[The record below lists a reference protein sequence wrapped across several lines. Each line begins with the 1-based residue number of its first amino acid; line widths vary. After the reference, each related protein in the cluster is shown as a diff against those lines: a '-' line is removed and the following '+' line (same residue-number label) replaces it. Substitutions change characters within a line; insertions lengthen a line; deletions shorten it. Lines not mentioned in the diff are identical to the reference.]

1 MAGRRVGC
9 VCLRVPTAE
18 DGLSV
23 TSWRAVHPCFRCCSF
38 ELRVPANPYSLLF
51 GIKNRRRECT
61 AESRHWF
68 LLQES
73 DRTGL
78 LIRQRPLL
86 RRPIQLRG
94 SMQQPTCNVVLR
106 WEDWLDVEVDGE
118 PLPALP
124 LPCAA
129 ENWSY
134 VYIVCVS
141 RCADESFAVRP
152 HPMPLAETFSLPP
165 CTLCRPF
172 RAEADACCR
181 ACETWFCDRHGFP
194 DARLCVGCAPEHL
207 WQDHLAGSEGEQETR
222 ALTCE
227 QKRNIALQ
235 IRQQNVLA
243 GNVRRNEI
251 GAVSL
256 RTCNLVGVLPPALR
270 VSSFPRSVQHEVPRA
285 TVTVPVLDLL
295 KVLHP
300 HERDAC
306 LEFDP
311 ESHVYSWLGCPTQ
324 GSVTALI
331 KMCSKA
337 FNPREAINGMRA
349 GANWPRVGY
358 LRPYMSLTLLQQV
371 SEMHHSEA
379 FLSVLAE
386 LPLPEERVVAACRQ
400 FVEQYPRHEHVKDL
414 ISLTDEEILQKW
426 EEQRT
431 EAAALGARMH
441 NSIEAFLNCGS
452 IRPCAVELAKVI
464 EFVRSF
470 FSQQRLTLYRTEWQ
484 VYASEERLAGSI
496 DCVARTAS
504 GQIFCWTGKDQS
516 ILSSGRGPMEGT

>member
-1 MAGRRVGC
+1 MVGC
-9 VCLRVPTAE
+9 VCFIRVPTAE
-18 DGLSV
+18 DALSV

-94 SMQQPTCNVVLR
+94 SMQQQTCNVVLR
-106 WEDWLDVEVDGE
+106 WEDWLHVEVDGE
-118 PLPALP
+118 PLPAPP

-227 QKRNIALQ
+227 HKRNIALQ

-306 LEFDP
+306 LE
-311 ESHVYSWLGCPTQ
+311 
-324 GSVTALI
+324 
-331 KMCSKA
+331 
-337 FNPREAINGMRA
+337 
-349 GANWPRVGY
+349 PRV
-358 LRPYMSLTLLQQV
+358 
-371 SEMHHSEA
+371 
-379 FLSVLAE
+379 
-386 LPLPEERVVAACRQ
+386 
-400 FVEQYPRHEHVKDL
+400 
-414 ISLTDEEILQKW
+414 
-426 EEQRT
+426 
-431 EAAALGARMH
+431 
-441 NSIEAFLNCGS
+441 
-452 IRPCAVELAKVI
+452 
-464 EFVRSF
+464 
-470 FSQQRLTLYRTEWQ
+470 
-484 VYASEERLAGSI
+484 
-496 DCVARTAS
+496 
-504 GQIFCWTGKDQS
+504 
-516 ILSSGRGPMEGT
+516 